1 MKKQKPIT
9 EQNQPSKNAAG
20 FFKESVETFGYLYNR
35 WQDEMEYED
44 IKDYQLP
51 LNPIAKKFGV
61 TILKMNKKPFGCDFT
76 VDGKTYKITVS
87 ATRIKC
93 QLHRVNSIL

>member
-1 MKKQKPIT
+1 MKTPKQT
-9 EQNQPSKNAAG
+9 TAQNQPSKNASG
-20 FFKESVETFGYLYNR
+20 FFNESIDKFGYLYNR

-61 TILKMNKKPFGCDFT
+61 TILKMNKRPFGCDFT
-76 VDGKTYKITVS
+76 VDGKTYKIAVS
-87 ATRIKC
+87 ATRMQYRRIK
-93 QLHRVNSIL
+93 

>member
-1 MKKQKPIT
+1 MKTPRQKNA
-9 EQNQPSKNAAG
+9 QNQPSKNAAE

-35 WQDEMEYED
+35 WLDEMEYED

-76 VDGKTYKITVS
+76 ADGKTHEITVS
-87 ATRIKC
+87 ATRIQCRQIK
-93 QLHRVNSIL
+93 

>member
-1 MKKQKPIT
+1 MPN
-9 EQNQPSKNAAG
+9 QNQPSKNAAD
-20 FFKESVETFGYLYNR
+20 FFHGSVDKFSYLYNR

-44 IKDYQLP
+44 INDYQLP

-76 VDGKTYKITVS
+76 VDSKTYKITVS
-87 ATRIKC
+87 ATRMQYRRIK
-93 QLHRVNSIL
+93 

>member
-1 MKKQKPIT
+1 MKTPKQT
-9 EQNQPSKNAAG
+9 TGQNQPSKNAAE

-35 WQDEMEYED
+35 WLDEMEYED

-61 TILKMNKKPFGCDFT
+61 TILKMNKKPFGCEFT

-87 ATRIKC
+87 ATRMQYRRIK
-93 QLHRVNSIL
+93 

>member
-1 MKKQKPIT
+1 MKTLKPT
-9 EQNQPSKNAAG
+9 TAPNQPSKNASD
-20 FFKESVETFGYLYNR
+20 FFNASIDKFGYLYNR

-61 TILKMNKKPFGCDFT
+61 TILKMNKKPFGCEFT
-76 VDGKTYKITVS
+76 VDGKTFKITVS
-87 ATRIKC
+87 ATRIQYCRIK
-93 QLHRVNSIL
+93 

>member
-1 MKKQKPIT
+1 MKTPKQT
-9 EQNQPSKNAAG
+9 NAQNQPSKNASD
-20 FFKESVETFGYLYNR
+20 FFHDSVEKFGYLYNR

-44 IKDYQLP
+44 INDYQLP
-51 LNPIAKKFGV
+51 LNPIARKFGV

-87 ATRIKC
+87 ATHMKCRRIK
-93 QLHRVNSIL
+93 

>member
-1 MKKQKPIT
+1 MKTPKQT
-9 EQNQPSKNAAG
+9 TAQNHSSKNAAD
-20 FFKESVETFGYLYNR
+20 FFNESVDKFGYLYNR
-35 WQDEMEYED
+35 WMDEKEYED

-87 ATRIKC
+87 ATRMQCHLIK
-93 QLHRVNSIL
+93 

>member
-1 MKKQKPIT
+1 MKIPRQT
-9 EQNQPSKNAAG
+9 TAQNQPSKNAAG
-20 FFKESVETFGYLYNR
+20 FFNESIDKLGYLYNR

-61 TILKMNKKPFGCDFT
+61 TILKMTKKPFGCDFT
-76 VDGKTYKITVS
+76 VDGETYKITVS
-87 ATRIKC
+87 ATRIQCRQIK
-93 QLHRVNSIL
+93 